1 MSVVAT
7 SDVGLV
13 ELLGVRRESAVA
25 DFRRVDGILEYVGGL
40 EASGYEFA
48 ARVSTVAQALNWS
61 EHQVQNRVCEAET
74 VRDNLPHTWAAF
86 GEGRV
91 DGQQVAEIGR
101 QAGKLDHAESFERL
115 DERIAAY
122 AELHTVGEL
131 RSWLKRR
138 VAMAEPEHAAERY
151 EAIYAERSI
160 RVTHHEDGTGDLYAN
175 HLPSIILA
183 DIEARL
189 DRAAKAICDPQDD
202 RTLDQRRADLFV
214 GALTEIDPAH
224 DGAKTP
230 AVTIGVMVPASTLAG
245 VDDQPGVSA
254 DREWTIPASL
264 VRELAISANPF
275 WYRLLVD
282 DTGENILQT
291 VYTGRYPPDHL
302 RNAIRFRDGT
312 CRYPGCQVR
321 GSRCEIDHRIPVPDG
336 PTAGDNTWCLCK
348 KHHQRKTFRAALP
361 TRDGEHWLIT
371 DTILTE

>member
-13 ELLGVRRESAVA
+13 ELLGVRRQSAIA
-25 DFRRVDGILEYVGGL
+25 DFRRIDRILEYVGGL

-48 ARVSTVAQALNWS
+48 ARISTVAQALNWS
-61 EHQVQNRVCEAET
+61 EHQVQNRVCEAQT
-74 VRDNLPHTWAAF
+74 VRENLPATWTAF
-86 GEGRV
+86 SEGRV

-151 EAIYAERSI
+151 EGIYGERFI

-189 DRAAKAICDPQDD
+189 DRAAKAITEPDDD

-224 DGAKTP
+224 DGAKAP
-230 AVTIGVMVPASTLAG
+230 AVAIGVLVPASTLAG

-254 DREWTIPASL
+254 DREWTIPANL
-264 VRELAISANPF
+264 VRELAISASPF

-282 DTGENILQT
+282 ETGENILQI

-302 RNAIRFRDGT
+302 KMAIRFRDGT

-348 KHHQRKTFRAALP
+348 KHHQRKTFRHALP
-361 TRDGEHWLIT
+361 THDGQYWLIA
-371 DTILTE
+371 DTVLTE